1 MEGNFTQKTQE
12 ALMKAQELAS
22 RAGHPAFNELHL
34 LKALLLQEEG
44 VVLSILNKL
53 GVNLG
58 LIFKDLEDEL
68 SRLATFTGPQPLS
81 GGVLQIMME
90 PSLAALIKGAR
101 YEALRLKDDYLSTEH
116 LLLALAS
123 SQGFAR
129 GLLDRNGVRY
139 NDVINALK
147 EVRGRSGASS
157 PNPEATYQALEKY
170 TTNLTDFARKNKL
183 DPVIGRD
190 SEIRRIIQVLS
201 RRTKNNPVLIGEAGV
216 GKTAIVEGLA
226 QRIAQGEVPDTL
238 KNKEV
243 LSLDMAALIAGTKF
257 RGEFEDRLKAL
268 LNELKNRHDEF
279 VLFMDELHTLIGAG
293 ASEGAMDA
301 ANILKPAL
309 ARGELRAVGA
319 TTINE
324 YRRYIEKDQALERR
338 FQPVMVSEPTVEDTI
353 AILRGLKERY
363 EIHHGVK
370 ITDAALVSAAQLSSR
385 YIQDRFLP
393 DKAIDL
399 IDEATAGIRIEL
411 QSRPEEID
419 KLENQMTRLEIER
432 KALEKEA
439 SEENNKRL
447 EEVKKTLADLKEKSS
462 ALQGRWQKE
471 RGMIDE
477 INRIK
482 NDLDQA
488 RTEADIAKRQANLDR
503 AAEIEYGKI
512 PQLQKQLEQK
522 QQEWMNL
529 DKSRRLLKE
538 EVTAHDIATV
548 VSRWTRIPVTQLLEE
563 EAARF
568 GVMEKGLAKRVIGQ
582 SNAIKIVSDAIRRS
596 RSGLASPHRPI
607 GVFMFIG
614 PTGVGKTELAK
625 ALAEFLFGSSK
636 DLIRFDMSEYSEAHT
651 VARFIG
657 APPGYVGHDEGGQL
671 TEAIRRKPYS
681 VVLFDEI
688 EKAHPELFNVLLQ
701 IMDEGRLTDSKGRT
715 ADFTNAVLIMTSNLG
730 SEFYGV
736 LHRLGFD
743 DGEKADMREESKH
756 EELIM
761 DELKKTFR
769 PEFLNRID
777 EVVIFDPLEREEIRR
792 IVDLQLEEVHHRL
805 LPHAITLAI
814 SGKAKDFLAKAAFS
828 HEYGAR
834 PLKRL
839 IERLILNELAKRLVV
854 GKLKD
859 GATVNIDEKN
869 GVLVIK

>member
-1 MEGNFTQKTQE
+1 
-12 ALMKAQELAS
+12 MKAQELAS
-22 RAGHPAFNELHL
+22 RAGHPAVSELHV

-58 LIFKDLEDEL
+58 VIFKDLEDEL
-68 SRLATFTGPQPLS
+68 SRISTFVAPQPLG
-81 GGVLQIMME
+81 GGVMQIMMD
-90 PSLAALIKGAR
+90 PSFAALIKSAR
-101 YEALRLKDDYLSTEH
+101 YEATRLKDDYLSTEH
-116 LLLALAS
+116 LLLALIS
-123 SQGFAR
+123 SQGGAK
-129 GLLDRNGVRY
+129 GLLERNGVRY
-139 NDVINALK
+139 DEVIKALK
-147 EVRGRSGASS
+147 EVRGKAGASS
-157 PNPEATYQALEKY
+157 PNPEATYQVLEKY
-170 TTNLTDFARKNKL
+170 TTNLTGLARKNKL

-190 SEIRRIIQVLS
+190 SEIRRVIQVLS

-226 QRIAQGEVPDTL
+226 QRIAQGEIPDTL
-238 KNKEV
+238 KDKEV

-268 LNELKNRHDEF
+268 LNELKNRQDEF

-309 ARGELRAVGA
+309 ARGELRAIGA
-319 TTINE
+319 STINE

-399 IDEATAGIRIEL
+399 VDEATAGIRIEL

-419 KLENQMTRLEIER
+419 KLENQITRLEIER
-432 KALEKEA
+432 KALEKE
-439 SEENNKRL
+439 ENAENAKRL

-471 RGMIDE
+471 KGMIDE

-482 NDLDQA
+482 NDLDKA
-488 RTEADIAKRQANLDR
+488 RTEADIAKRQANLDKV
-503 AAEIEYGKI
+503 AEIEYGKI
-512 PQLQKQLEQK
+512 PQFKKQLEQK
-522 QQEWMNL
+522 QEEWMNL

-538 EVTAHDIATV
+538 EVTAQDIAAV

-563 EAARF
+563 EAMRF
-568 GVMEKGLAKRVIGQ
+568 GAMEEALMNRVIGQ
-582 SNAIKIVSDAIRRS
+582 SKAVKIVSDAIRRS
-596 RSGLASPHRPI
+596 RSGLASPSRPI

-614 PTGVGKTELAK
+614 PTGVGKTELTK
-625 ALAEFLFGSSK
+625 ALAEFLFGSPK
-636 DLIRFDMSEYSEAHT
+636 DIIRFDMSEYSEGHT

-657 APPGYVGHDEGGQL
+657 APPGYVGHEEGGQL

-688 EKAHPELFNVLLQ
+688 EKAHPDLFNVLLQ

-715 ADFTNAVLIMTSNLG
+715 TDFTNAVLIMTSNLG
-730 SEFYGV
+730 SEFYGAFP
-736 LHRLGFD
+736 RLGFD
-743 DGEKADMREESKH
+743 DGGQADVQEETKH
-756 EELIM
+756 QELIM
-761 DELKKTFR
+761 AELKKTFR

-777 EVVIFDPLEREEIRR
+777 EVVIFDSLEPKEIRR
-792 IVDLQLEEVHHRL
+792 IVDLQLEEVRHRL
-805 LPHAITLAI
+805 SPHAITLTI
-814 SGKAKDFLAKAAFS
+814 SEKAKNFLAQTGFS
-828 HEYGAR
+828 KEYGAR

-839 IERLILNELAKRLVV
+839 IERLILNELAKRLV
-854 GKLKD
+854 GGNIKD
-859 GATVNIDEKN
+859 GATVKIDEKD
-869 GVLVIK
+869 GSLLIKEGR